1 MDNDERIYRRD
12 LQIVAAAAALISVVA
27 FFWLFSHDEILLY
40 GDAVAHI
47 NIARRVFAS
56 RSPGPLQLGTVWLPL
71 PHVLMI
77 PFVIGHHMWTSGW
90 GGSVPSMIAF
100 VLGAIGVFRLVR
112 GRASRITAWI
122 AVVIF
127 ALNPNLLYMQSTAM
141 TETIFLATFIWSL
154 VYLDEFIRGLFPDE
168 RSRAATLKPTQAVER
183 CGIALSAGILTRYDG
198 WVLTAVVG
206 VVILGALLRVSRY
219 AGAKPFRPLI
229 RSYGLF
235 LALCALTPA
244 LWLAHNYAIS
254 AQPLDF
260 FNGPYSAKAIEQ
272 RSTQPGD
279 PPHPGTGD
287 MKVSAIFF
295 LKAAKLNVGE
305 ENWQPFLFALALT
318 GAALAFLTPGRF
330 GVLLLLWLPLPF
342 YAYSVAYGSVPIFMP
357 AWWPH
362 SYYNVRYGLE
372 LLPALAVFIAMNYE
386 WFRDIPVPRLRQ
398 AFAAVLVLV
407 CLGSYM
413 QVARAT
419 PICLREAR
427 VNSTTRIAVETRLA
441 AVLERLPSNS
451 VILMQTGEF
460 VGALQQAGI
469 PIHHVIWEGAHPEW
483 DKALADPAGYAD
495 YVVAIQGNE
504 VWYAT
509 RLFPENL
516 RVVARF
522 DSPDKRHVIV
532 YSSSRR

>member
-1 MDNDERIYRRD
+1 MDNDEHIYRRD
-12 LQIVAAAAALISVVA
+12 VKIVSATAALVSVAAFLW
-27 FFWLFSHDEILLY
+27 FLFHNEILLY

-47 NIARRVFAS
+47 NIARRVFDS

-71 PHVLMI
+71 PHILMI

-90 GGSVPSMIAF
+90 GGSMPSMTAF
-100 VLGAIGVFRLVR
+100 VLATVGLFRLVR
-112 GRASRITAWI
+112 GRASRTSAYL
-122 AVVIF
+122 AAAIF

-154 VYLDEFIRGLFPDE
+154 VYLDEFLRGLFADD
-168 RSRAATLKPTQAVER
+168 RSRAATLKPTEAVER
-183 CGIALSAGILTRYDG
+183 CGIALAAGILTRYDG
-198 WVLTAVVG
+198 WVLAAVVG
-206 VVILGALLRVSRY
+206 VVILGALLRVSRW
-219 AGAKPFRPLI
+219 AGARPFRPLI

-272 RSTQPGD
+272 RSTKPGD

-287 MKVSAIFF
+287 LKVSSIFF
-295 LKAAKLNVGE
+295 LKAAKLNVGG
-305 ENWQPFLFALALT
+305 ENWQPFLFALTLT
-318 GAALAFLTPGRF
+318 GTVLALLTPGRF

-342 YAYSVAYGSVPIFMP
+342 YAYSIAYGSVPVFMP
-357 AWWPH
+357 VWWPH

-372 LLPALAVFIAMNYE
+372 LLPAIAVFIALNYE
-386 WFRDIPVPRLRQ
+386 WFRDLPVPRLRQ
-398 AFAAVLVLV
+398 AVVTVLALL
-407 CLGSYM
+407 CIGSYV

-427 VNSTTRIAVETRLA
+427 VNSTTRIEVETRLA
-441 AVLERLPSNS
+441 AILEHVQPNA

-460 VGALQQAGI
+460 VGALQRAGI
-469 PIHHVIWEGAHPEW
+469 PIRHVIWEGSHPEW
-483 DKALADPAGYAD
+483 DEALADPAGYAD
-495 YVVAIQGNE
+495 YVVAVQGDQ

-516 RVVARF
+516 RPFGRF
-522 DSPDKRHVIV
+522 DSPDKRHVVV